1 MQNRFFYAIVG
12 FLIILIVSCAPK
24 QSELVVAEYGE
35 YEIKMDEFE
44 KAYAKNVG
52 SYEMARKDSIEN
64 FQKFLDLYVN
74 FKMKLRDAHVRG
86 LPNDESIVNE
96 LKSYEKTIGASY
108 LLENELFKK
117 GLKILYDKR
126 SEELRVSH
134 LLIRTDTLTDEQAN
148 KKALDIID
156 QINDGSQF
164 EDEVKKHSDD
174 QFSKNKGGDIYYIT
188 AGMIMPEFEEMAYGT
203 PVGTVNPTPLK
214 TKYGYHIIKVTE
226 RKKRTPKIQASHI
239 LIKNESAAGIVDD
252 KSRIKLA
259 NDLLDRAKIGEDFGA
274 LAATYSD
281 DPGSKQKNGDLGY
294 FGRRQMV
301 QPFDEAAFN
310 LGVGEISDL
319 VETQF
324 GFHIIKVTGKE
335 EYPSFE
341 DEKKNLRDLFEKTR
355 RKSDYDALVEKYGKE
370 VNLIMHDEVLKNVV
384 SNLGDMTLD
393 KDYLNSDLSK
403 NYGSSVIFTIGN
415 DKFTTDSLFT
425 YGLKDSKMLGKPL
438 DAKSLDELNDKFKDD
453 KIIER
458 KAKDLVRNDAKFAS
472 LMDEYKNGIL
482 IFRLQ
487 EDEVWNG
494 MKMDSVKIFELYQD
508 TKESYIWPDRVQ
520 FVELFT
526 KSDSLANV
534 YHEMLIN
541 GAEFDT
547 LLTKYNEKKGIKTS
561 NEGLI
566 DASANT
572 FSIAAFELNN
582 EGDYSKVIKT
592 INGWSILKLV
602 NKDPSRIKT
611 FDEARAEVTS
621 AYQDIESAELENSY
635 VSRLNK
641 VYSPTLF
648 YEELENAYKK

>member
-1 MQNRFFYAIVG
+1 MQNRFFYTIVG

-52 SYEMARKDSIEN
+52 SYEIARKDSIEN
-64 FQKFLDLYVN
+64 FKKFLDLYVN
-74 FKMKLRDAHVRG
+74 FKMKLRDAQVRG

-96 LKSYEKTIGASY
+96 LRAYEKTIGASY

-134 LLIRTDTLTDEQAN
+134 LLIRTDTLTDEQAK
-148 KKALDIID
+148 KKALDIINR
-156 QINDGSQF
+156 IIDGSQF

-188 AGMIMPEFEEMAYGT
+188 AGMIMPEFEELAYST

-239 LIKNESAAGIVDD
+239 LIKNESPAGIVDD

-259 NDLLDRAKIGEDFGA
+259 NDLLDRAKKGEDFGV
-274 LAATYSD
+274 LAATYSE

-319 VETQF
+319 IETQF

-355 RKSDYDALVEKYGKE
+355 RKSDYDALVEKYANE
-370 VNLIMHDEVLKNVV
+370 LNFVMHDEVLKNVV

-393 KDYLNSDLSK
+393 KDYLSSDLSK
-403 NYGSSVIFTIGN
+403 NYGSSVIFAIGN

-425 YGLKDSKMLGKPL
+425 YGLKDPKMLGKPL
-438 DAKSLDELNDKFKDD
+438 NAKSIDELNDKFKDD
-453 KIIER
+453 KVIER
-458 KAKDLVRNDAKFAS
+458 KAQTLVENDPKFVS

-494 MKMDSVKIFELYQD
+494 MKMDSVKIVELYQD

-534 YHEMLIN
+534 YHQLLVN

-547 LLTKYNEKKGIKTS
+547 LLAKYNEKKGINTS
-561 NEGLI
+561 NNGLI
-566 DASANT
+566 DAGANA
-572 FSIAAFELNN
+572 FSKAAFELDN
-582 EGDYSKVIKT
+582 EGDYSKIIKNL
-592 INGWSILKLV
+592 NGWSILKLV
-602 NKDPSRIKT
+602 KKDPSRIKT
-611 FDEARAEVTS
+611 FEEARAEVTS